1 MRYNQG
7 YGSIG
12 GMRGGGILDELKNA
26 FNRPD
31 NGLMQI
37 ILINLIVFVAF
48 IFLRV
53 ILTISGGAGAYQALM
68 QWFMLPASVP
78 EFLTRPWTLVTYFFL
93 HERFFH
99 ILFNL
104 LFLYWFGRIIKEF
117 LGGGKVVSLYVLG
130 GLAGGLFYILIYNTL
145 PYFAARVDGSMM
157 LGASAGVFAV
167 VVGAATFMPN
177 YTMFLMFIGPVKIK
191 YIAIFY
197 VLLAFAQSTGY
208 NAGGELAHLG
218 GAALGFF
225 YIKQLQKGHDWG
237 KWVHWFLAFIKSFF
251 VRQPKVK
258 VSYRKQAKSKAGATT
273 GRGRKTSAAATSATT
288 ASQEEI
294 DAILDKISQSGYES
308 LTKEEKQKLFNASK
322 S

>member
-7 YGSIG
+7 YGQMG
-12 GMRGGGILDELKNA
+12 GMRGGGLLDELKNA

-37 ILINLIVFVAF
+37 ILINIIVFVAL
-48 IFLRV
+48 IFVRV
-53 ILTISGGAGAYQALM
+53 ILTISGGREAYEAFV

-78 EFLTRPWTLVTYFFL
+78 GLLQRPWTLVSYFFL
-93 HERFFH
+93 HERFLH

-145 PYFAARVDGSMM
+145 PYFAGQVGSSMM

-177 YTMFLMFIGPVKIK
+177 YTMFLMFIGPVRIK

-218 GAALGFF
+218 GAAMGFV
-225 YIKQLQKGHDWG
+225 YIKQLQKGSDWG
-237 KWVHWFLAFIKSFF
+237 KWLHWLLAFIRSFF

-258 VSYRKQAKSKAGATT
+258 VSYRKKNKAPSAT
-273 GRGRKTSAAATSATT
+273 GGRKASGRQAATASGT
-288 ASQEEI
+288 SQEEI